1 MNVDVQIYVS
11 NFIKF
16 FRENPNELASI
27 IGQASSDDFYTEVEK
42 AAYENYEKGEDIE
55 LTQKQLINIVLKLN
69 KMQPE
74 EEIERVEE
82 NVVALAPIMETSYGL
97 IFLN

>member
-16 FRENPNELASI
+16 FRENPNELASV
-27 IGQASSDDFYTEVEK
+27 IGQGSPDEFFGEVEK

-55 LTQKQLINIVLKLN
+55 LTQKQLINIVLKIN
-69 KMQPE
+69 QMQPE
-74 EEIERVEE
+74 EEEKVEE
-82 NVVALAPIMETSYGL
+82 TITALAPVMETSYGL

>member
-27 IGQASSDDFYTEVEK
+27 IGQASSDEFFNEVEK
-42 AAYENYEKGEDIE
+42 AAYENFEKGEDVE

-74 EEIERVEE
+74 EESKIEE
-82 NVVALAPIMETSYGL
+82 NITALGPVMETSYGL

>member
-1 MNVDVQIYVS
+1 MDVDVKIYVS

-16 FRENPNELASI
+16 FTDNPNELASV
-27 IGQASSDDFYTEVEK
+27 IGQASSDDFYREVEL

-55 LTQKQLINIVLKLN
+55 LTQKQLINIVLRLN
-69 KMQPE
+69 HMQPE
-74 EEIERVEE
+74 EEEKVSEKLE
-82 NVVALAPIMETSYGL
+82 SMGPVMETSYGL